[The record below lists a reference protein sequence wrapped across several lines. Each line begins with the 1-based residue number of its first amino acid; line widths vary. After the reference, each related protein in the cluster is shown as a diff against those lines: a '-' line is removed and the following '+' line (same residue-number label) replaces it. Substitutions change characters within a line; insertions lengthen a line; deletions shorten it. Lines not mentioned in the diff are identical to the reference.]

1 MFLDTS
7 FIVDLMR
14 ESNTGSAGPAST
26 KLKSI
31 GSTKLR
37 LPLFVLC
44 ELQAGIENSRNPAV
58 ELGKLLELT
67 EFMQV
72 VYPAPGFAITYGE
85 IEMTLRQTGNPMP
98 LMDLLI
104 AVLVKNEGSPII
116 TRDVE
121 HFSRVPGIV
130 VETY

>member
-1 MFLDTS
+1 
-7 FIVDLMR
+7 MR
-14 ESNTGSAGPAST
+14 ESNTGSVGPASE

-31 GSTKLR
+31 GSIKLR

-44 ELQAGIENSRNPAV
+44 ELQAGIENSSNPSV
-58 ELGKLLELT
+58 ELAKLQELT

-72 VYPAPGFAITYGE
+72 VYPTPGFAITYGE
-85 IEMTLRQTGNPMP
+85 IEMTLRQMGTPIP

-116 TRDVE
+116 TRNVE